1 MTELELSQDSESMP
15 HYTKLLEFPD
25 LRAQTSKTCTSET
38 RKIPHNEI
46 HPTKWPPINRA
57 IASFAMN
64 VSETITNC
72 VLCKFEKH
80 PLYACPSFKL
90 LPHNKMIF
98 TIRYNGPCLN
108 CLKLDHLSRQCSSSS
123 RCRKCQ
129 KPHYMLIH
137 TKVKETVPPEQ
148 QSHVSTIGPVIAT
161 NVQAGSTSSTL
172 LMTCQVLIN
181 GPGGS
186 CLRARALLDSTPSI
200 SFVSKGL
207 AQALHLPQSSQHE
220 DLGCHWTVSSIPS
233 SLSCYL

>member
-1 MTELELSQDSESMP
+1 M
-15 HYTKLLEFPD
+15 
-25 LRAQTSKTCTSET
+25 
-38 RKIPHNEI
+38 
-46 HPTKWPPINRA
+46 HPTKWPPINNRA
-57 IASFAMN
+57 VASFAMN
-64 VSETITNC
+64 VSETVTNC

-80 PLYACPSFKL
+80 PLYACPRFKL

-161 NVQAGSTSSTL
+161 NVQAGQS
-172 LMTCQVLIN
+172 
-181 GPGGS
+181 P
-186 CLRARALLDSTPSI
+186 
-200 SFVSKGL
+200 
-207 AQALHLPQSSQHE
+207 LHSVATF
-220 DLGCHWTVSSIPS
+220 DIAAVSSPDEKLRVTRVVLPRVTCHPPASSPGLEMDTFISLVCTLQILTLDVPERLIS
-233 SLSCYL
+233 SLG